1 VTLSGATWSPNAIS
15 YPGNNRSH
23 LVRVPDRGR
32 FELRLMDGAANP
44 HLLQAGVL
52 VAELDGIA
60 SKRDPGERP
69 DSAPQAVVGKLP
81 GVA

>member
-1 VTLSGATWSPNAIS
+1 VTLSGATWWPNAIS
-15 YPGNNRSH
+15 YSGNNRTH
-23 LVRVPDRGR
+23 QVRVADRGR
-32 FELRLMDGAANP
+32 FELGLMDGAANP

-52 VAELDGIA
+52 VAGLDGIA

-69 DSAPQAVVGKLP
+69 YSAPQAVVGKLP